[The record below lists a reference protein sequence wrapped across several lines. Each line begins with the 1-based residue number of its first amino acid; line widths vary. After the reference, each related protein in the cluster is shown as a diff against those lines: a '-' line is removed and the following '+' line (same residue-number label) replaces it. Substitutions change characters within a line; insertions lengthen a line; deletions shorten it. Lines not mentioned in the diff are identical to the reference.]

1 VTPHVHP
8 GRYENTLST
17 IREAVTQFRQALATA
32 HIPLAIH
39 PAGEVRFSA
48 EVMNLFDNEELPYL
62 GELNGYRIVLLEFPH
77 GHLTAGADKL
87 VRWLTDRKVRPMI
100 AHPERNKEVIHKI
113 EKIRPF
119 IDMGCMLQVTS
130 ASVIGRFGR
139 PVEECVWKM
148 LDNKWVAVIATDAHN
163 LESRPPVMSMARD
176 LLIKRGLQS
185 LSVELTQTMPGR
197 IMGMV

>member
-1 VTPHVHP
+1 
-8 GRYENTLST
+8 
-17 IREAVTQFRQALATA
+17 
-32 HIPLAIH
+32 
-39 PAGEVRFSA
+39 
-48 EVMNLFDNEELPYL
+48 
-62 GELNGYRIVLLEFPH
+62 
-77 GHLTAGADKL
+77 
-87 VRWLTDRKVRPMI
+87 MI